1 MSSLQVTDQRTII
14 FLAMP
19 CTPAILR
26 QRLAPSA
33 LLLVVALLFAQWLGL
48 AHRIEHVRPAQLAPH
63 AAAVAQADTAGY
75 DKSLE
80 HSCALFD
87 ATTLANILHSPAV
100 SLPVLPGAQILAL
113 WVAFASWDAPVL
125 LHFSSRAPPLA

>member
-1 MSSLQVTDQRTII
+1 MTYS
-14 FLAMP
+14 
-19 CTPAILR
+19 PAILR

-48 AHRIEHVRPAQLAPH
+48 AHRIEHVRPAQQAPH
-63 AAAVAQADTAGY
+63 AASIVQADTAGY